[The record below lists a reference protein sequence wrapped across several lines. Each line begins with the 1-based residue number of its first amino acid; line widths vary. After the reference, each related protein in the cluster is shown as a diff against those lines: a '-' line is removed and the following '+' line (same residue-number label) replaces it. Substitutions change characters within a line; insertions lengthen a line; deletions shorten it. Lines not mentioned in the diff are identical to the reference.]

1 VANTHNTSRGFTLI
15 ELLVVIAIMS
25 VLIGLL
31 LPAVSKVREAAAA
44 QAVLGMAEKPYDAA
58 VLCTP
63 PYCNGLDG
71 NGKAVGLTFPA
82 IPTNLQLDAVLN
94 SGLLV
99 SYDKTL
105 LDTQPFG
112 LKPWTDNNTHDP
124 GNTILEALSYSIADL
139 DYSVKEAKWIDD
151 GELDFIVGQSNSGH
165 DWMLRA
171 LISPTTQS
179 VRVIDDSASIPEPST
194 AMLICLALVGLGVMR
209 RRGRDEHKASLPV

>member
-1 VANTHNTSRGFTLI
+1 V
-15 ELLVVIAIMS
+15 S

-44 QAVLGMAEKPYDAA
+44 QAVLGIAEKPYDAA
-58 VLCTP
+58 VLCTA
-63 PYCNGLDG
+63 PYCNDLDG
-71 NGKAVGLTFPA
+71 NGKAVNLTFPA
-82 IPTNLQLDAVLN
+82 IPTNLRLDAVLN

-112 LKPWTDNNTHDP
+112 VKLWTDNNTHDP
-124 GNTILEALSYSIADL
+124 DITVLEALSYSIADL

-165 DWMLRA
+165 DWMIRA
-171 LISPTTQS
+171 LVSTATQS
-179 VRVIDDSASIPEPST
+179 VRVVDDSVSIPEPST
-194 AMLICLALVGLGVMR
+194 AMLLCLALVGLAVTR
-209 RRGRDEHKASLPV
+209 RRAAMDTKDLCLPSLHDS